1 MTVAFRKSFTRD
13 LKKVKDRGVL
23 DSVQRAIEQGAEALV
38 SSAYLRQLRHLRLQD
53 NRFSD
58 VVHLLLTERF
68 GDVVVV

>member
-1 MTVAFRKSFTRD
+1 MPASGPWPRCRACGNRALD
-13 LKKVKDRGVL
+13 LSGNRITD
-23 DSVQRAIEQGAEALV
+23 DGAEALV

-53 NRFSD
+53 NRFTD